1 MPETASAHDLV
12 PGSGSAVLGLDVGDA
27 RIGVAVGRIG
37 SRLAFGRGAIE
48 RRGTRSDVEA
58 VLATAVAEGAA
69 VIVVGLPLRLD
80 GSDSRQTARVRA
92 FAHELAV
99 AGARVLLEDERLTTR
114 IAQRQVGAG
123 PLPRGR
129 RQEKGRLDEAA
140 AVLILESFLLRT
152 MEGS

>member
-1 MPETASAHDLV
+1 MPETASTQDRVPA
-12 PGSGSAVLGLDVGDA
+12 PGSTVLGLDVGDA
-27 RIGVAVGRIG
+27 RIGVAVGRVG

-58 VLATAVAEGAA
+58 VVATAATEGASA
-69 VIVVGLPLRLD
+69 IVVGLPLRLD
-80 GSDSRQTARVRA
+80 GSDSPQTARVRA
-92 FAHELAV
+92 FARELAE
-99 AGARVLLEDERLTTR
+99 AGAAVLLEDERLTTR